1 MLRVTLAQLRAHGA
15 RVAASC
21 LAIVIA
27 VGFVVAT
34 LSLNATAKNGV
45 LESIGRQFTSS
56 AAVVQLDGTG
66 AGDAQDPLPA
76 LRDRLAA
83 LPDVAAVAADRSTY
97 ASVRLPGRSGA
108 TTTQVS
114 ALSPDGALRWER
126 VSAGRLP
133 ASAGEVAVSDR
144 VDVPVGATVAV
155 TTYPTG
161 GTDGTVPDPV
171 TQDVTVVGT
180 VDLAGDPRAGLS
192 PRLFAP
198 EATVVAWGATTVDQ
212 LRVAAAPGRD
222 VLAAVTA
229 AASDQPVRVLSGTAA
244 AQEVADSF
252 TGDAASLTSVLLVFG
267 AVAVLVAGLVIAN
280 TFAVLLAQRTREL
293 ALLRCV
299 GADRGQVGRSVLL
312 EAAVVGL
319 LASAAGVLAGYGLAA
334 AVAAVA
340 GRVDSPFPLGDV
352 VVPPTAVA
360 AGLALGTVV
369 TVVAAAA
376 PARAAT
382 RVAPLA
388 ALRPVLSVPVG
399 SRAGLLRFV
408 AGLVLAV
415 PATAALVLLARRGDL
430 VPAVGAGAV
439 SFLGVLLLAQ
449 RLVPAAVALA
459 GRPFRRIG
467 GVPARLAA
475 GNAVRNPR
483 RTAATATALVIGVT
497 LTTAMVVGTASTRSS
512 AAAGIDASYPT
523 DVVVTSPQALDAE
536 AVAAVRGT
544 GHVAA
549 MTLVDALSLTTA
561 DGSQGLSV
569 TGVDPTEA
577 ATVVRSQG
585 RTPLPREGELVVSR
599 QWAHDSGTA
608 DGSTLTLHRVD
619 ETTGAATGPGVPFR
633 VRVAARSAAE
643 ATVTL
648 TDARRLDPALTPTG
662 AWIRLVDGSTA
673 QQAAATDDLSEALA
687 KVLPTSEV
695 TGIAS
700 VRNTLD
706 DVLTTMLLVV
716 TGLLAVAVVI
726 ALIGVGNTLAL
737 SVVERRQESGLLRA
751 LGLTRRQLRALLAWE
766 ALLVAGVAAVIGVAL
781 GTGYGL
787 AGTASVLVRET
798 PVQLTVPWLQ
808 VTGIVVVA
816 AAAGVLA
823 SVLPARRAARTP
835 PVAAIAD

>member
-1 MLRVTLAQLRAHGA
+1 MTLAQVRAHGA

-34 LSLNATAKNGV
+34 LSLEATARNGV
-45 LESIGRQFTSS
+45 LQSIGAQYTSS
-56 AAVVQLDGTG
+56 AAVVQLEGTG
-66 AGDAQDPLPA
+66 AGPDGEDLLPV

-83 LPDVAAVAADRSTY
+83 LPGVAAVAADRS
-97 ASVRLPGRSGA
+97 AHVSVRLPGRTGA
-108 TTTQVS
+108 TTAVVS
-114 ALSPDGALRWER
+114 AVSPDGALRWER

-133 ASAGEVAVSDR
+133 TGADEVAVSDR
-144 VDVPVGATVAV
+144 LDVPVGSTVAV
-155 TTYPTG
+155 TTYPASSA
-161 GTDGTVPDPV
+161 DGAAPDPV
-171 TQDVTVVGT
+171 TREVTVVGT

-198 EATVVAWGATTVDQ
+198 GTTVTAWGGTSVDQ
-212 LRVAAAPGRD
+212 LRVAASPGQD
-222 VLAAVTA
+222 VLGAVTA
-229 AASDQPVRVLSGTAA
+229 AVSGEPVSVLSGTAA
-244 AQEVADSF
+244 AQEVADSS

-299 GADRGQVGRSVLL
+299 GADRGQVGRGVLL
-312 EAAVVGL
+312 EAAAVGL
-319 LASAAGVLAGYGLAA
+319 LASAAGVLAGCGLAA
-334 AVAAVA
+334 AVAGLA
-340 GRVDSPFPLGDV
+340 GRAGSPLPLGDV

-360 AGLALGTVV
+360 TGLVLGTVV

-388 ALRPVLSVPVG
+388 ALRPVPAAPVG
-399 SRAGLLRFV
+399 SRAGLLRLV

-415 PATAALVLLARRGDL
+415 PATAALVLLAGRGDL
-430 VPAVGAGAV
+430 LPAVGAGAV
-439 SFLGVLLLAQ
+439 SFLGFLLLAQ

-459 GRPFRRIG
+459 GRPFRRLG

-523 DVVVTSPQALDAE
+523 DVVVTSPQALDAA

-549 MTLVDALSLTTA
+549 MTLVDSLSLTTA

-569 TGVDPTEA
+569 TGVDPAEA
-577 ATVVRSQG
+577 AGVVRSQG
-585 RTPLPREGELVVSR
+585 RTPLPRDGELVVSR
-599 QWAHDSGTA
+599 QWAQETGTA
-608 DGSTLTLHRVD
+608 DGSTLTLHRV
-619 ETTGAATGPGVPFR
+619 EESTGSATGPGVPFR
-633 VRVAARSAAE
+633 VRVAVRSSAG
-643 ATVTL
+643 ATVT
-648 TDARRLDPALTPTG
+648 TADARRLDPALAPTG
-662 AWIRLVDGSTA
+662 AWVRLLDGDTDE
-673 QQAAATDDLSEALA
+673 QAAATDDVSEALA
-687 KVLPTSEV
+687 RVLPSSDV
-695 TGIAS
+695 AGIAS
-700 VRNTLD
+700 VRNSLD
-706 DVLTTMLLVV
+706 EVLTTMLLVV
-716 TGLLAVAVVI
+716 TGLLAVAVLI

-737 SVVERRQESGLLRA
+737 SVLERRQESGLLRA

-766 ALLVAGVAAVIGVAL
+766 ALLVAGVAAVLGVVL

-787 AGTASVLVRET
+787 AGTASVLVRQT

-808 VTGIVVVA
+808 VAGIVVVA
-816 AAAGVLA
+816 TAAGVLA

>member
-1 MLRVTLAQLRAHGA
+1 MTLAQLRAHGA

-34 LSLNATAKNGV
+34 LSLDATAKNGV
-45 LESIGRQFTSS
+45 LQSTGAQYVSS
-56 AAVVQLDGTG
+56 AAVVQPDGTG
-66 AGDAQDPLPA
+66 EGTQEADPLPA
-76 LRDRLAA
+76 LRDRLAG
-83 LPDVAAVAADRSTY
+83 LPGVTSVAADRSTY
-97 ASVRLPGRSGA
+97 VAVRLPGRSGA
-108 TTTQVS
+108 TTAKVS
-114 ALSPDGALRWER
+114 ALSPEGTLRWER
-126 VSAGRLP
+126 VAAGRLP

-144 VDVPVGATVAV
+144 LDVPPGTTVTVTSYPAGGVGDPA
-155 TTYPTG
+155 
-161 GTDGTVPDPV
+161 PDPV

-180 VDLAGDPRAGLS
+180 VDLAGDPSAGLN
-192 PRLFAP
+192 PRVFAP
-198 EATVVAWGATTVDQ
+198 EATVVAWGATTVDR
-212 LRVAAAPGRD
+212 LRVAASPGQD
-222 VLAAVTA
+222 VLAAVSA
-229 AASDQPVRVLSGTAA
+229 AASGRPVRVLAGTAA

-280 TFAVLLAQRTREL
+280 TFAVLLAHRTREL

-312 EAAVVGL
+312 EAAAVGL
-319 LASAAGVLAGYGLAA
+319 LASAAGVLAGSGLAA

-340 GRVDSPFPLGDV
+340 GRVDSPIPLGDV

-360 AGLALGTVV
+360 AGLVLGTVV

-388 ALRPVLSVPVG
+388 ALRPVAAVPVG
-399 SRAGLLRFV
+399 SRAGLLRLL
-408 AGLVLAV
+408 AGLVLAL
-415 PATAALVLLARRGDL
+415 PATAALVLFARRGDL
-430 VPAVGAGAV
+430 LPAVGAGAL

-459 GRPFRRIG
+459 GWPFRRVG

-497 LTTAMVVGTASTRSS
+497 LTTAMVVGAASTRSS

-523 DVVVTSPQALDAE
+523 DVVVTSPDPVGGA
-536 AVAAVRGT
+536 AVAAVRDT
-544 GHVAA
+544 GHVTALA
-549 MTLVDALSLTTA
+549 LTASLDVTTTDGALSTTLTA
-561 DGSQGLSV
+561 
-569 TGVDPTEA
+569 VDPAEA
-577 ATVVRSQG
+577 AGVVRSQG
-585 RTPLPREGELVVSR
+585 RTPLPRDGSVVVPQR
-599 QWAHDSGTA
+599 LADATGTA
-608 DGSTLTLHRVD
+608 DGSALTLQVV
-619 ETTGAATGPGVPFR
+619 EASTGLGTGPGVPLQ
-633 VRVAARSAAE
+633 VRVAPDSSAGP
-643 ATVTL
+643 TVTVA
-648 TDARRLDPALTPTG
+648 DARRLAPSLAPTG
-662 AWIRLVDGSTA
+662 AWIRLVDGDTKT
-673 QQAAATDDLSEALA
+673 QAAATDDIAEALA
-687 KVLPTSEV
+687 RVLPASEV
-695 TGIAS
+695 SGIAS
-700 VRNTLD
+700 VRGSLD
-706 DVLTTMLLVV
+706 EVLTTMLLVV
-716 TGLLAVAVVI
+716 TGLLAVAVLI

-766 ALLVAGVAAVIGVAL
+766 ALLVAGVAAVLGVAL

-787 AGTASVLVRET
+787 AGTTSVLVRET

-808 VTGIVVVA
+808 VAGIVVVA